1 MKASESLAIANPPLD
16 LRLVNALDVPLLVEP
31 TRYDRSWE
39 IAIPSVGEAT
49 LHLPSFVTGERPSVT
64 PPSGFERV
72 SPDWIGSEGW
82 GRFVHPERVAQIGAL
97 GFRVSVDAGDIES
110 EIPEFAEG
118 FPRGE
123 LVDEMKTG
131 CVSWRDRFCRFGQLL
146 LNQPLD
152 LTDPGPGIISR
163 PGERVLM
170 WAAFGN
176 IQSRVDTLAGRMTA
190 RVDSGSVVSEL
201 VASSQELDRM
211 VALADDPHKEVPI
224 AVVLLSDAILAI
236 KRHKLRQAIIDLG
249 GAVEAILANDLSLP
263 ANHKLTLR
271 PLTAKARRSGLPL
284 PADLEVAIVDPR
296 NDAIHRSIVPT
307 WAVAVRAVEIVEEL
321 LARAAPEFSRN
332 RQLDW
337 TFRPTRGDLLML
349 KYD

>member
-1 MKASESLAIANPPLD
+1 MKASKRLAIANPPLD
-16 LRLVNALDVPLLVEP
+16 LRLVIALDVPLLVEP
-31 TRYDRSWE
+31 IRFDPGWDIT
-39 IAIPSVGEAT
+39 IPSVGEAT
-49 LHLPSFVTGERPSVT
+49 LHMPSFAAGDGPSVT

-97 GFRVSVDAGDIES
+97 GFCVSIDAGDIES
-110 EIPEFAEG
+110 EIPGFTEG
-118 FPRGE
+118 FLRGE
-123 LVDEMKTG
+123 LVDEIKTG
-131 CVSWRDRFCRFGQLL
+131 CVTWRDRFCRFGQLL

-152 LTDPGPGIISR
+152 ITDPGPGIISR

-170 WAAFGN
+170 WADFGD

-190 RVDSGSVVSEL
+190 WYDSGSAVSEL
-201 VASSQELDRM
+201 VASPGELDRM
-211 VALADDPHKEVPI
+211 VALTDDPHKEVPI
-224 AVVLLSDAILAI
+224 AVALLSDAILAI

-249 GAVEAILANDLSLP
+249 GAVEAILTNDLSLP
-263 ANHKLTLR
+263 ASHKLTLR
-271 PLTAKARRSGLPL
+271 PLTENARRSGLPL
-284 PADLEVAIVDPR
+284 PTDLEVAIVDPR

-307 WAVAVRAVEIVEEL
+307 WVVAVRAVEIVEEL

-332 RQLDW
+332 RQLQW

-349 KYD
+349 RYD